1 MRTQEALD
9 LLEGGERRRP
19 TMDGSRAEGEG
30 SGTEAAGNVTPET
43 QSAGSPWPTSEV
55 TSWVS
60 PHHQKNKE
68 EK

>member
-30 SGTEAAGNVTPET
+30 SGTEAAGNVAPET
-43 QSAGSPWPTSEV
+43 QSAGSPWGTDQV
-55 TSWVS
+55 VSWVS
-60 PHHQKNKE
+60 PNIKRG